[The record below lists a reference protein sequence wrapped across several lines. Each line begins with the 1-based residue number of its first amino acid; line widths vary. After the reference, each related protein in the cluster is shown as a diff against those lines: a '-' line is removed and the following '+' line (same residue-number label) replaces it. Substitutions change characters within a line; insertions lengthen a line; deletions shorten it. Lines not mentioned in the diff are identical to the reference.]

1 MIKQYKKGYIR
12 GKDEKKGKKKE
23 TNKNEKDSYNYN
35 CFFIPSSHFLS
46 SYIIIKALSISE
58 KKC

>member
-1 MIKQYKKGYIR
+1 MIKQHKKGYIR
-12 GKDEKKGKKKE
+12 GKDEKKNEKNKKQKKE

-46 SYIIIKALSISE
+46 SYIIIN
-58 KKC
+58 